1 MRKSKA
7 LMQKLSNN
15 KIVIAILL
23 IILPFLLQ
31 SIDSYLIHIAITIGV
46 YIILSLSLNVI
57 VGYAGQFALGHA
69 AFYGIGAYVSA
80 LLMVNF
86 KVSFWGALPMAAITT
101 GIFGLLLGSPV
112 IRLKGDY
119 LGIVTLGFGEIVRMI
134 FLNWVNVTKGPMG
147 ITGIPAPNLFGY
159 SFSGKI
165 DFYFLIL
172 GLVCLTLFIIKRVVY
187 SGIGLNLLAI
197 REDETVAKSVG
208 ISPTKYKL
216 MAFALGAFFAG
227 AAGSFWASYISFIS
241 PDAFK
246 YVDSVNIL
254 AMVVLGGTASL
265 PGSILGAVI
274 LTIAPEALR
283 YASDYRMMLL
293 GLAIVVMMIF
303 KPSGFW
309 GEKHRK
315 YNFYGR

>member
-1 MRKSKA
+1 MKKVS
-7 LMQKLSNN
+7 N
-15 KIVIAILL
+15 KIIIFSIAISL
-23 IILPFLLQ
+23 ILLPFLLQ
-31 SIDSYLIHIAITIGV
+31 VINTYLLHIAITIGV

-80 LLMVNF
+80 LAMVNF
-86 KVSFWGALPMAAITT
+86 KLSFWLALPLAAIVT

-134 FLNWVNVTKGPMG
+134 FINWIDVTKGPMG
-147 ITGIPAPNLFGY
+147 ITSIPSPHIFEYTFNN
-159 SFSGKI
+159 KI
-165 DFYFLIL
+165 DFYFLIVIL
-172 GLVCLTLFIIKRVVY
+172 DIITIFIISRIVY
-187 SGIGLNLLAI
+187 SGIGLNLLTI
-197 REDETVAKSVG
+197 REDETVARSIG
-208 ISPTKYKL
+208 IKPTKYKL
-216 MAFALGAFFAG
+216 MAFTIGAFFAG
-227 AAGSFWASYISFIS
+227 AAGAFWAGYISFIS

-246 YVDSVNIL
+246 YIDSVNIL
-254 AMVVLGGTASL
+254 AMVVLGGTASI

-274 LTIAPEALR
+274 LTIAPEILR
-283 YASDYRMMLL
+283 YASDYRMMLM
-293 GLAIVVMMIF
+293 GIAIVVMMIF

-315 YNFYGR
+315 YNFYGQ

>member
-1 MRKSKA
+1 MKKI
-7 LMQKLSNN
+7 SNN
-15 KIVIAILL
+15 KIIIAILL
-23 IILPFLLQ
+23 LLPFLLQ
-31 SIDSYLIHIAITIGV
+31 YINGYFIHIAITVGV

-69 AFYGIGAYVSA
+69 AFYGIGAYASA

-86 KVSFWGALPMAAITT
+86 KISFWLALPLAAIVT
-101 GIFGLLLGSPV
+101 GIFGMLLGSPV
-112 IRLKGDY
+112 MRLKGDY

-134 FLNWVNVTKGPMG
+134 FLNWVDLTRGPMG
-147 ITGIPAPNLFGY
+147 ITSIPPPKIFGY
-159 SFSGKI
+159 SFSSKI

-172 GLVCLTLFIIKRVVY
+172 FLVGFTIFIISRIVH
-187 SGIGLNLLAI
+187 SGIGLNLLTI

-216 MAFALGAFFAG
+216 MAFAVGAFFAG
-227 AAGSFWASYISFIS
+227 AAGAFWASYISFIS

-246 YVDSVNIL
+246 YIDSVNIL
-254 AMVVLGGTASL
+254 AMVVLGGTASI

-274 LTIAPEALR
+274 LTIAPEVLR

-293 GLAIVVMMIF
+293 GASIVFMMIF

-315 YNFYGR
+315 YNFYG